1 MYYSVQKRGDKRHRV
16 HRVAATTLKR
26 TFHHDEQVSPGY
38 KVVVYAQAER
48 AHTLPLFLFYP
59 YMYSGTRDPLVN
71 TRTFLERLLDE
82 RNLESI
88 FLREIR
94 L

>member
-1 MYYSVQKRGDKRHRV
+1 M
-16 HRVAATTLKR
+16 
-26 TFHHDEQVSPGY
+26 
-38 KVVVYAQAER
+38 VYAQAER
-48 AHTLPLFLFYP
+48 AHTLPLSLFYP
-59 YMYSGTRDPLVN
+59 YMYSVTKDPFVN

-88 FLREIR
+88 FLRETR